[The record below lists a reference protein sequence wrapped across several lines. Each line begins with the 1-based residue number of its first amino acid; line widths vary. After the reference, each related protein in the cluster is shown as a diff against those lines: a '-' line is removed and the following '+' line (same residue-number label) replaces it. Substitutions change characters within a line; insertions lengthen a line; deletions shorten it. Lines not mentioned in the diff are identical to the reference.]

1 MRNGDRDRTR
11 ADGLRSPT
19 ITHLQQASSGRT
31 FALHLLIV
39 LVLLATAQTYD
50 GSIHGLGHWIV
61 LSAYAVASIV
71 LMLVG
76 LRTAPDTGIPA
87 GPAQGW
93 LGWGS
98 TLLNASVA
106 IYVLIEHM
114 FLGAADTEEA
124 AAAASRLPAFL
135 ILLQT
140 ALTMRVWH
148 TFAFAGLVTAGWG
161 GAIVFVYLS
170 PESHHL
176 GPHVTLDEEVPGL
189 LTFLVASLVVLD
201 GMRRLTWAVATT
213 FRLERERLMLTRF
226 VPAAVAEDLAQGGDP
241 GEVQERH
248 ACLFALDIRGF
259 SALTRTRPPQ
269 QVFEVLME
277 MRALTHRAVTERGG
291 IIDKYI
297 GDGVLAQFLVGPPQA
312 QARAA
317 LTCAEAVQL
326 RLTALNRRLANKA
339 LPTLRVTIALH
350 AGDVLVGV
358 FDDGHRAEFT
368 VLGPAMNTLARIE
381 ARAKAAD
388 LPIAIS
394 EDFRDLLAGSG
405 ASGLNWIPAAVEDS
419 GASGP
424 RLYAVAS

>member
-1 MRNGDRDRTR
+1 MKTGDRDRAGTQEP
-11 ADGLRSPT
+11 RSPT
-19 ITHLQQASSGRT
+19 IAHLQQASSGRS
-31 FALHLLIV
+31 FALQLLIV
-39 LVLLATAQTYD
+39 LVLLATAQAYD

-61 LSAYAVASIV
+61 LSAYAGASI
-71 LMLVG
+71 LLA
-76 LRTAPDTGIPA
+76 LASLKTAPGAGIPKE
-87 GPAQGW
+87 PSREW
-93 LGWGS
+93 LSWGS

-106 IYVLIEHM
+106 SYVLIEHM

-148 TFAFAGLVTAGWG
+148 TCVFAGLVTAGWG
-161 GAIVFVYLS
+161 GAILFVYLS

-189 LTFLVASLVVLD
+189 LTFMVASLVVLD
-201 GMRRLTWAVATT
+201 GVRRLTWAVAAT
-213 FRLERERLMLTRF
+213 FRLERERLILTRF
-226 VPAAVAEDLAQGGDP
+226 VPAAVAEDLAQGGGP

-269 QVFEVLME
+269 QVVKVLME

-317 LTCAEAVQL
+317 FTCAEAVQL
-326 RLTALNRRLANKA
+326 RLAALNRRLAEKG
-339 LPTLRVTIALH
+339 LPSLRVTIALH

-381 ARAKAAD
+381 ARAKAVD

-394 EDFRDLLAGSG
+394 EDFRGLLAGSG
-405 ASGLNWIPAAVEDS
+405 ASGLNWISAGTVSE
-419 GASGP
+419 ASGP
-424 RLYAVAS
+424 RLYAVAH

>member
-1 MRNGDRDRTR
+1 MRTGDRDRTR
-11 ADGLRSPT
+11 AEELHSPT

-31 FALHLLIV
+31 FALQLLIV

-61 LSAYAVASIV
+61 LSAYAVASII
-71 LMLVG
+71 LALLS
-76 LRTAPDTGIPA
+76 LRMTPGTGIPA
-87 GPAQGW
+87 GPSRGW

-106 IYVLIEHM
+106 IYVLVEHM

-124 AAAASRLPAFL
+124 AAAASRIPAFL

-148 TFAFAGLVTAGWG
+148 TCVFAGLVTAGWG
-161 GAIVFVYLS
+161 GAILFVFLS

-189 LTFLVASLVVLD
+189 LTFMVASLVVLD
-201 GMRRLTWAVATT
+201 GVRRLTWAVAAT
-213 FRLERERLMLTRF
+213 FRLERERLILTRF
-226 VPAAVAEDLAQGGDP
+226 VPAAVAEDLAQGGYP

-259 SALTRTRPPQ
+259 STLTRTRPPR
-269 QVFEVLME
+269 QVVEVLME

-317 LTCAEAVQL
+317 LSCAEAVQL
-326 RLTALNRRLANKA
+326 RLAALNRRLAEKG
-339 LPTLRVTIALH
+339 LPSLRVTIALH

-405 ASGLNWIPAAVEDS
+405 ASGLNWIPAGAVGD
-419 GASGP
+419 ASGP
-424 RLYAVAS
+424 RLYAVAH

>member
-1 MRNGDRDRTR
+1 MRTGDRDR
-11 ADGLRSPT
+11 ANGEEPRSPT
-19 ITHLQQASSGRT
+19 IAHLQQASTGRS
-31 FALHLLIV
+31 FALQLLIV
-39 LVLLATAQTYD
+39 LVLLATAQAYD

-61 LSAYAVASIV
+61 LSAYAGASI
-71 LMLVG
+71 LLALVS
-76 LRTAPDTGIPA
+76 LRTAPGAGIPA
-87 GPAQGW
+87 KPSREW
-93 LGWGS
+93 LSWGS

-148 TFAFAGLVTAGWG
+148 TCLFAGLVTAGWG
-161 GAIVFVYLS
+161 GAILFVYLS

-189 LTFLVASLVVLD
+189 LTFMVASLVVLD
-201 GMRRLTWAVATT
+201 GVRRLTWAVAAT
-213 FRLERERLMLTRF
+213 FRLERERLILTRF
-226 VPAAVAEDLAQGGDP
+226 VPTAVAEDLAQGGGP

-259 SALTRTRPPQ
+259 SALTRTQPPQ
-269 QVFEVLME
+269 QVVEVLME

-297 GDGVLAQFLVGPPQA
+297 GDGVLAQFLVGPPNA

-326 RLTALNRRLANKA
+326 RLAALNRRLAEKG
-339 LPTLRVTIALH
+339 LPSLRVTIALH

-381 ARAKAAD
+381 ARAKAVD

-405 ASGLNWIPAAVEDS
+405 ASGLNWISAGTVNE
-419 GASGP
+419 ASGP
-424 RLYAVAS
+424 RLYAVAR

>member
-1 MRNGDRDRTR
+1 MRTGDRDRTR
-11 ADGLRSPT
+11 AEELHSPT

-31 FALHLLIV
+31 FALQLLIV

-61 LSAYAVASIV
+61 LSAYAVASII
-71 LMLVG
+71 LALLS
-76 LRTAPDTGIPA
+76 LRMTPGTGIPA
-87 GPAQGW
+87 GPSRGW

-106 IYVLIEHM
+106 IYVLVEHM

-124 AAAASRLPAFL
+124 AAAASRIPAFL

-148 TFAFAGLVTAGWG
+148 TCVFAGLVTAGWG
-161 GAIVFVYLS
+161 GAILFVFLS

-189 LTFLVASLVVLD
+189 LTFMVASLVVLD
-201 GMRRLTWAVATT
+201 GVRRLTWAVAAT
-213 FRLERERLMLTRF
+213 FRLERERLILTRF

-259 SALTRTRPPQ
+259 STLTRTRPPR
-269 QVFEVLME
+269 QVVEVLME

-317 LTCAEAVQL
+317 LSCAEAVQL
-326 RLTALNRRLANKA
+326 RLAALNRRLAEKG
-339 LPTLRVTIALH
+339 LPSLRVTIALH

-405 ASGLNWIPAAVEDS
+405 ASGLNWIPAGAVGD
-419 GASGP
+419 ASGP
-424 RLYAVAS
+424 RLYAVAH

>member
-1 MRNGDRDRTR
+1 MRTGDRDR
-11 ADGLRSPT
+11 ANGEEPRSPT
-19 ITHLQQASSGRT
+19 ITHLQQASSGRS
-31 FALHLLIV
+31 FALQLLIV
-39 LVLLATAQTYD
+39 LVLLATAQAYD

-61 LSAYAVASIV
+61 LSVYAGASI
-71 LMLVG
+71 LLALLS
-76 LRTAPDTGIPA
+76 LRTAPGTGIPV
-87 GPAQGW
+87 GPSRAW

-106 IYVLIEHM
+106 IYVLVEHM

-124 AAAASRLPAFL
+124 AAAVSRIPAFL

-148 TFAFAGLVTAGWG
+148 TCLFAGLVTAGWG
-161 GAIVFVYLS
+161 GAILFVYLS
-170 PESHHL
+170 PESQHL

-189 LTFLVASLVVLD
+189 LTFMVASLVVLD
-201 GMRRLTWAVATT
+201 GVRRLTWAVAAT
-213 FRLERERLMLTRF
+213 FRLERERLILTRF
-226 VPAAVAEDLAQGGDP
+226 VPAAVAEDLAQGGGP

-269 QVFEVLME
+269 QVVEVLME

-291 IIDKYI
+291 IVDKYI

-317 LTCAEAVQL
+317 FTCAEAVQL
-326 RLTALNRRLANKA
+326 RLAALNRRLAEKG
-339 LPTLRVTIALH
+339 LPSLRVTIALH

-381 ARAKAAD
+381 ARAKAVD

-405 ASGLNWIPAAVEDS
+405 ASGLNWISAGTVSE
-419 GASGP
+419 ASGP
-424 RLYAVAS
+424 RLYAVAR